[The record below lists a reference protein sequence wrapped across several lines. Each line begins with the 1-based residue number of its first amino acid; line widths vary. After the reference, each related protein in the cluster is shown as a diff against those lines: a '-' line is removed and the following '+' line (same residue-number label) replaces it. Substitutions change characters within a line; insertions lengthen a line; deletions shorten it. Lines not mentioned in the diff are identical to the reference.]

1 MKHCRGR
8 NIMPD
13 LSTTDNGVKSNDLK
27 HAVDTINREIE
38 TLEILKNSFDQ
49 SLSQAL
55 DLLQS
60 IKGRVILTGM
70 GKSGHIARK
79 MAATFASTGT
89 VSFFVH
95 PAEASH
101 GDLGMI
107 SDDDVIIAISY
118 SGETRELS
126 DILMYA
132 KRHSIPLIAITKNP
146 ESSLGKNA
154 SLVLRLPDN
163 GEACPLGLAPT
174 CSTTA
179 TIALGDVLAV
189 DLMERR
195 GFSVTDFRQRHPG
208 GKLGAILCKV
218 SDIMHKNDEMPL
230 VNENTSMQDALLVMT
245 GKMLGCV
252 GVVNAEGKLTGIIT
266 DGDLRRFLSPTI
278 MTEKVTTVMTKNPK
292 VISPDALIVDAVNI
306 MNNTGRGIT
315 NLFVTQDEK
324 PIGVVHIHDCLKA
337 GVA

>member
-1 MKHCRGR
+1 MSDFSAANNSLKY
-8 NIMPD
+8 D
-13 LSTTDNGVKSNDLK
+13 DLK
-27 HAVDTINREIE
+27 HAVETIDREVE
-38 TLEILKNSFDQ
+38 TLEILKNSFDET
-49 SLSQAL
+49 LSQAL
-55 DLLQS
+55 DLLQNA
-60 IKGRVILTGM
+60 KGRIIVTGM

-118 SGETRELS
+118 SGESKELS

-132 KRHSIPLIAITKNP
+132 KRHNIPLIAITRNP
-146 ESSLGKNA
+146 ESALGKNS
-154 SLVLRLPDN
+154 SLVLKLPNN

-174 CSTTA
+174 SSTTA
-179 TIALGDVLAV
+179 TLVLGDVLAV

-195 GFSVTDFRQRHPG
+195 GFSAADFRQRHPG

-218 SDIMHKNDEMPL
+218 SDIMHKDKEIPL
-230 VNENTSMQDALLVMT
+230 LKETADMQEALLVMSE
-245 GKMLGCV
+245 KMLGCV
-252 GVVNAEGKLTGIIT
+252 GIIDDNGYLTGIIT
-266 DGDLRRFLSPTI
+266 DGDLRRWMSPNLI
-278 MTEKVTTVMTKNPK
+278 TEKVVNVMTKNPK
-292 VISPDALIVDAVNI
+292 VIGPEALIVDAVNM

-315 NLFVTQDEK
+315 NLFVVENKK
-324 PIGVVHIHDCLKA
+324 PVGVIHIHDCLKA